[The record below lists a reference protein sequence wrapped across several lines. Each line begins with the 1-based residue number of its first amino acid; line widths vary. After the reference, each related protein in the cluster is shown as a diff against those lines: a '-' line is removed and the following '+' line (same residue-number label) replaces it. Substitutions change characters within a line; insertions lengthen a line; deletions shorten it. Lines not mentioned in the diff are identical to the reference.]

1 MTCWLLMGWMAV
13 PMVLAQEGSVD
24 TGLDGVNR
32 ARLTRAGHLMAAG
45 GHEEARGEYQRV
57 LDVRGD
63 SPRALLGLAQAL
75 EGLDRWEEAEQTW
88 RRLPTHPDAVEGL
101 ATLLLDRRPEEAL
114 VLARRLQT
122 LRLGEAPPHLLE
134 SKAAMAAEDLE
145 AAMASAERYFAWP
158 DREELPEDGARH
170 LLAMAQT
177 LESDGRTQA
186 ARIWARNVLEAC
198 QQEPV
203 VAETRETWTRL
214 QAALHK
220 ELAQAHGH
228 ETAQE
233 WGQRGETRLEAQDP
247 AGAEAAWQIA
257 WSLDPA
263 DARWPGHLGKLLAKG
278 GGRSREAAMAYEV
291 ALSLR
296 SVVPELTEEPQAPP
310 PPLQIPAPV
319 EDRPVPWGMGL
330 GVLGALLGVGWWAR
344 KSTRSAGADLDALL
358 ASAPRAGLELS
369 GLVAAISHDIIKHN
383 TSVLPALASALE
395 AGSTEL
401 PLDVASRVLGRDGA
415 DGIWSRWQSLAGQIE
430 GLGQR
435 HGVPVRLAVDPV
447 FGPLGQGMADLAAVA
462 PALHRKGGVDPGE
475 IRRISRVINE
485 EAGVALASMLR
496 RLGTCRLD
504 RRWLRACWDAVRSE
518 PGLDVDVGEYTVEGL
533 QEPVW
538 VQALQDDLEVVFQNL
553 FRNAIQVS
561 RGAPV
566 LVRVEAHAD
575 AITGLEEVEV
585 HIVDLAPAV
594 LDPAVLASA
603 SSKRGLGMARNLLGR
618 HGGALRVEA
627 RSPGKAIVVQ
637 LQGAPQ

>member
-1 MTCWLLMGWMAV
+1 
-13 PMVLAQEGSVD
+13 
-24 TGLDGVNR
+24 
-32 ARLTRAGHLMAAG
+32 MAAG
-45 GHEEARGEYQRV
+45 GHDEARREYQRV
-57 LDVRGD
+57 LDIRPD
-63 SPRALLGLAQAL
+63 APKALLGLARAL
-75 EGLDRWEEAEQTW
+75 EGMGQMDAAEQTW
-88 RRLPTHPDAVEGL
+88 RRLPTHPAAVEGL
-101 ATLLLDRRPEEAL
+101 ATLLLDRRPQEAL

-134 SKAAMAAEDLE
+134 SRAALSAGDLDAAVD
-145 AAMASAERYFAWP
+145 SAIRYFGWP
-158 DREELPEDGARH
+158 DRGELPEYGARH
-170 LLAMAQT
+170 LLELAQV
-177 LESDGRTQA
+177 LASAGRSKE
-186 ARIWARNVLEAC
+186 ARIWARNVLETC
-198 QQEPV
+198 QQELV
-203 VAETRETWTRL
+203 VAEARGVWTRL
-214 QAALHK
+214 QAGLHS
-220 ELAQAHGH
+220 ELALAHGH
-228 ETAQE
+228 ETAEQ
-233 WGQRGETRLEAQDP
+233 WGQRGETSLEAQDP

-257 WSLDPA
+257 WSLDPT
-263 DARWPGHLGKLLAKG
+263 DARWPAHLGKLLAQV

-291 ALSLR
+291 ALSLQA
-296 SVVPELTEEPQAPP
+296 VTPEAAPEQEAPP
-310 PPLQIPAPV
+310 PPLKIAPPV
-319 EDRPVPWGMGL
+319 EDKPLPWGTGL
-330 GVLGALLGVGWWAR
+330 LVLGAVLGLGWWVR
-344 KSTRSAGADLDALL
+344 KATRPAGVDLDALL
-358 ASAPRAGLELS
+358 ARAPHAGLELS

-415 DGIWSRWQSLAGQIE
+415 DGIWSRWQSLVRQIE

-485 EAGVALASMLR
+485 EAGSALASMLR

-504 RRWLRACWDAVRSE
+504 QRLLRSCWDAVRSE
-518 PGLDVDVGEYTVEGL
+518 PGLGVKVGDYKVEGL

-553 FRNAIQVS
+553 LRNAIQVS
-561 RGAPV
+561 AGAPV

-585 HIVDLAPAV
+585 RIVDLAPAV
-594 LDPAVLASA
+594 LTQAVLASA
-603 SSKRGLGMARNLLGR
+603 SSKRGLGIARNLLGR
-618 HGGALRVEA
+618 HGGALRVEPGD
-627 RSPGKAIVVQ
+627 PGKAIVVQ

>member
-1 MTCWLLMGWMAV
+1 MGWMVV
-13 PMVLAQEGSVD
+13 PMALAQEGPLD

-45 GHEEARGEYQRV
+45 GHAEARGEYQRV
-57 LDVRGD
+57 LDMRSD
-63 SPRALLGLAQAL
+63 APRALLGMAKAL
-75 EGLDRWEEAEQTW
+75 EGLGRLEEAEQTW
-88 RRLPTHPDAVEGL
+88 LRLPTHPEAVEGL
-101 ATLLLDRRPEEAL
+101 ATLLLDRRPKEAL

-134 SKAAMAAEDLE
+134 SRAALAAEDLE
-145 AAMASAERYFAWP
+145 AAVASADRYFDWP
-158 DREELPEDGARH
+158 DREELPEEGARH
-170 LLAMAQT
+170 LLA
-177 LESDGRTQA
+177 LTQA
-186 ARIWARNVLEAC
+186 LEAAGRAQEARRWARNVLEVC
-198 QQEPV
+198 QQEPLV
-203 VAETRETWTRL
+203 VEAREAWTRL
-214 QAALHK
+214 QAALHE
-220 ELAQAHGH
+220 ELALAHGH
-228 ETAQE
+228 ENAQT

-257 WSLDPA
+257 WSLDST
-263 DARWPGHLGKLLAKG
+263 DARWPAHLGKLLAQV

-296 SVVPELTEEPQAPP
+296 AATPEVAPEAP
-310 PPLQIPAPV
+310 SPLPPLKIEAPV
-319 EDRPVPWGMGL
+319 ENKPFPWGTGFL
-330 GVLGALLGVGWWAR
+330 VLGAALGLGMWIR
-344 KSTRSAGADLDALL
+344 RSLQPAGVDLDALL
-358 ASAPRAGLELS
+358 AKAPQAGLELS
-369 GLVAAISHDIIKHN
+369 SLVAAISHDIIKHN

-415 DGIWSRWQSLAGQIE
+415 DGIWSRWQSLAMQVE

-462 PALHRKGGVDPGE
+462 PALHRKGGVEPGE

-504 RRWLRACWDAVRSE
+504 QRLLRSCWDAVRSE
-518 PGLDVDVGEYTVEGL
+518 PGRVVDVGEFSVEGL
-533 QEPVW
+533 REPVW

-553 FRNAIQVS
+553 LRNALQVS
-561 RGAPV
+561 AGAPI
-566 LVRVEAHAD
+566 LVRVDAHAD

-585 HIVDLAPAV
+585 HIVDVAPAV

-603 SSKRGLGMARNLLGR
+603 SSKRGLGIARNLLGR
-618 HGGALRVEA
+618 HGGALRVEP
-627 RSPGKAIVVQ
+627 RTPGKAIVVQ

>member
-1 MTCWLLMGWMAV
+1 MVV
-13 PMVLAQEGSVD
+13 PIALSQEGALD

-32 ARLTRAGHLMAAG
+32 ARLTRASHLMAAG
-45 GHEEARGEYQRV
+45 GHEEARREYQRV
-57 LDVRGD
+57 LDLRVD
-63 SPRALLGLAQAL
+63 APRALLGMAKAL
-75 EGLDRWEEAEQTW
+75 EGLGRWEEAEQTW
-88 RRLPTHPDAVEGL
+88 RRLPTHPEAVEGL
-101 ATLLLDRRPEEAL
+101 ATLLLDRQPQEAL

-134 SKAAMAAEDLE
+134 SRAALAAEDLE
-145 AAMASAERYFAWP
+145 AAVASADRYFDWP
-158 DREELPEDGARH
+158 DRDELPEEGARH
-170 LLAMAQT
+170 LLA
-177 LESDGRTQA
+177 LTQA
-186 ARIWARNVLEAC
+186 LEMAGRAQDARRWARNVLEVC
-198 QQEPV
+198 QQESV
-203 VAETRETWTRL
+203 VAEAREAWTRL

-220 ELAQAHGH
+220 ELALAHGH

-233 WGQRGETRLEAQDP
+233 WGSRGETRLEAQDP

-263 DARWPGHLGKLLAKG
+263 EGRWPAQLGKLLAQV

-296 SVVPELTEEPQAPP
+296 AATPELAPLSPP
-310 PPLQIPAPV
+310 PPLQIEPPV
-319 EDRPVPWGMGL
+319 EKRPFPWGTGFL
-330 GVLGALLGVGWWAR
+330 VLGAGLGLGLWIRRSMQPVGM
-344 KSTRSAGADLDALL
+344 DLDALL
-358 ASAPRAGLELS
+358 AKAPHAGLELS

-415 DGIWSRWQSLAGQIE
+415 DGIWSRWQSLARQIE

-504 RRWLRACWDAVRSE
+504 QRLLRACWDAVRSE
-518 PGLDVDVGEYTVEGL
+518 PGLDVEVGDFMVEGL

-553 FRNAIQVS
+553 LRNALQVS
-561 RGAPV
+561 AGASI
-566 LVRVEAHAD
+566 LVRVDAHAD

-585 HIVDLAPAV
+585 HIVDLAPAF

-603 SSKRGLGMARNLLGR
+603 SSKRGLGIARNLLGR
-618 HGGALRVEA
+618 HGGALRVEP
-627 RSPGKAIVVQ
+627 RNPGKAIVVQ